1 MLPPAAAPRKGR
13 GAVSTIAHRF
23 DTVQRERDGD
33 ALDAALAEGEDLL
46 PPLRTEVTH
55 EHARSILAYN
65 DSPDIYFDRSIN
77 PYRGCEHGCIY
88 CYARPTHSYLNL
100 SPGLDFETKLVA
112 KVNAAE
118 VLRRELGAK
127 GYRAEVI
134 NLGSATDAY
143 QPVERELRITRAVIE
158 VLAETRHPF
167 GIVTKGSLVERDLD
181 LLAPLAQQELTAVY
195 VSVTTLDAELSRKLE
210 PRCAS
215 PARRLRTIAT
225 LARAGVPVCVN
236 VAPIIPFIT
245 EPDLE
250 AILQAAADAG
260 ARGAFYT
267 VLRLPW
273 EVSPL
278 FREWLAAHYPQRAER
293 VMHRVQD
300 MRRGR
305 DYNAE
310 FRTRMKGEGAW
321 ADLIRQ
327 RFDVACRRL
336 DLVHERFRLR
346 NDLFRPPSVPASGPA
361 RPRCDPGQLEMF

>member
-1 MLPPAAAPRKGR
+1 M
-13 GAVSTIAHRF
+13 
-23 DTVQRERDGD
+23 
-33 ALDAALAEGEDLL
+33 
-46 PPLRTEVTH
+46 
-55 EHARSILAYN
+55 
-65 DSPDIYFDRSIN
+65 
-77 PYRGCEHGCIY
+77 
-88 CYARPTHSYLNL
+88 
-100 SPGLDFETKLVA
+100 
-112 KVNAAE
+112 
-118 VLRRELGAK
+118 
-127 GYRAEVI
+127 
-134 NLGSATDAY
+134 
-143 QPVERELRITRAVIE
+143 
-158 VLAETRHPF
+158 LAETRHPF

-346 NDLFRPPSVPASGPA
+346 NDLFRPPSVPASRASAPTA
-361 RPRCDPGQLEMF
+361 RPRSARDVLTPAAARQRVPAVVSKIVCSSSAIAVMSTVAPTIREPMATRTASQPL